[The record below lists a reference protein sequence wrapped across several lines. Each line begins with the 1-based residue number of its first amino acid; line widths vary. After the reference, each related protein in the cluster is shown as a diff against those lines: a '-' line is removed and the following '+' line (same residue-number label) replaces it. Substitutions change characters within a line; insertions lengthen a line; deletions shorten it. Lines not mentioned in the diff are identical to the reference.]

1 MRRRKGNIRILMCMV
16 RHSSVFA
23 FCSVNLKEIRM
34 IDEVQGEEAKACN
47 PIGVLN
53 GTGFCSEARL
63 PDGRRLISGG

>member
-1 MRRRKGNIRILMCMV
+1 MCMM

-34 IDEVQGEEAKACN
+34 LEEVQGEEVKACS

-53 GTGFCSEARL
+53 GIGFCSEIRL
-63 PDGRRLISGG
+63 LDGRRLISGG

>member
-16 RHSSVFA
+16 RHSSVFT

-34 IDEVQGEEAKACN
+34 IDKAQGEEAKACN
-47 PIGVLN
+47 PTGVLN
-53 GTGFCSEARL
+53 GIGFCSEASL

>member
-1 MRRRKGNIRILMCMV
+1 
-16 RHSSVFA
+16 
-23 FCSVNLKEIRM
+23 M

-53 GTGFCSEARL
+53 GIGFCSETSL